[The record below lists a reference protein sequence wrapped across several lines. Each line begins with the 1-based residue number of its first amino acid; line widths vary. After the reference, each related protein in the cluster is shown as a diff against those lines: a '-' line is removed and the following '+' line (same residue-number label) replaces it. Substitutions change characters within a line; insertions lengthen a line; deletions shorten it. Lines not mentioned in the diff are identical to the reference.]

1 LLSDPASRYTAAP
14 GGPAFFAY
22 STNYLIDLNAGIIMD
37 VEATP
42 AHRTLEVE
50 STKTSVQRV
59 EDRFNISPNR
69 RVGDTAYGSAPC
81 STG

>member
-1 LLSDPASRYTAAP
+1 
-14 GGPAFFAY
+14 
-22 STNYLIDLNAGIIMD
+22 LIDLNAGIIMD

-50 STKTSVQRV
+50 STKTLVQRV

-69 RVGDTAYGSAPC
+69 LVGDTAYGSAPC